1 MKKHLLLA
9 VLSTFLLSFSAY
21 SKNAQSETAQASTEL
36 ATFAGGCFWC
46 MEAPFDSIKG
56 VKSVTV
62 GYTGG
67 QTPNP
72 SYKDV
77 SAGNSGHAEVV
88 QIAFDPAVVTY
99 EKLLEVF
106 WRQIDPFRV
115 NAQFCDQGSPY
126 RSGIFYENDQQK
138 KQAEASKEA
147 LNKLPKFKGKIVT
160 EITRA
165 NTFYPAEEYHQQY
178 YKKNPVRY
186 KYYRFSCGRDQRL
199 KEIWG
204 SAGK

>member
-1 MKKHLLLA
+1 MKTNKVFTIILSLFLA
-9 VLSTFLLSFSAY
+9 LATY
-21 SKNAQSETAQASTEL
+21 GNSETAEPSTEL

-67 QTPNP
+67 KTSSPT
-72 SYKDV
+72 YKDV
-77 SAGNSGHAEVV
+77 STGTTGHAEVV
-88 QIAFDPAVVTY
+88 QIAFDPKVVSY
-99 EKLLEVF
+99 EKLLELF

-126 RSGIFYENDQQK
+126 RSGIFYENDEQRK
-138 KQAEASKEA
+138 LAEASKEA
-147 LNKLPKFKGKIVT
+147 LNKLPKFNGKIVT
-160 EITRA
+160 EITQA
-165 NTFYPAEEYHQQY
+165 SKFYPAEDYHQQY

-199 KEIWG
+199 EEIWG
-204 SAGK
+204 KAGH